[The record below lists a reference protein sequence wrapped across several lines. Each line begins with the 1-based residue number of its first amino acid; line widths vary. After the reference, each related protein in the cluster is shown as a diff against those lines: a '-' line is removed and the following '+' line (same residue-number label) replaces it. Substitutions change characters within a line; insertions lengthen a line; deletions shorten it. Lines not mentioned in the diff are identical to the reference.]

1 MADTKHV
8 GRIAKT
14 KKKCGVVYR
23 VVPGE
28 PDNCVVVMTESLDAA
43 DHDSFINLINSATA
57 QDAYELGEAMSR
69 TQLSDGRNMLAG
81 FHTTG
86 RMQKVATNLV
96 EMTPNNNASINLAE
110 LNNIIAQQKGVT
122 VADLALGGAAPA
134 VQDTGVTNAAD
145 AYTNTS
151 TMSAMDEVVTTDEGI
166 ITDEMLAA
174 KYRSDADRLSKEAA
188 SLRRQA
194 EELVPTKKASKK
206 TTESA

>member
-8 GRIAKT
+8 GRISKT

-122 VADLALGGAAPA
+122 VADLALGGAKPP
-134 VQDTGVTNAAD
+134 VQDTGVANAAD
-145 AYTNTS
+145 AYTTS
-151 TMSAMDEVVTTDEGI
+151 NMSAMDEVVTTDEGI

>member
-8 GRIAKT
+8 GRIVKT

-122 VADLALGGAAPA
+122 VADLALGGAKPA

-145 AYTNTS
+145 AYTTS
-151 TMSAMDEVVTTDEGI
+151 NMSAMDEVVTTDEGI

>member
-14 KKKCGVVYR
+14 RKKCGVVYR

-28 PDNCVVVMTESLDAA
+28 PENCVIVLTESLEAA
-43 DHDSFINLINSATA
+43 DHDSLINLINSATA
-57 QDAYELGEAMSR
+57 QDSYELGEAMARS
-69 TQLSDGRNMLAG
+69 QLSDGSNMLAR

-122 VADLALGGAAPA
+122 VADLALGGAKPA
-134 VQDTGVTNAAD
+134 ANTGVTNAAD
-145 AYTNTS
+145 AYVTP
-151 TMSAMDEVVTTDEGI
+151 TMAAMDEAVTTNDGV
-166 ITDEMLAA
+166 ITDDMLAA

-188 SLRRQA
+188 TLRRQA
-194 EELVPTKKASKK
+194 EELVPTKKATKK
-206 TTESA
+206 TSESA

>member
-14 KKKCGVVYR
+14 RKKCGVVYR

-28 PDNCVVVMTESLDAA
+28 PESCVVVLTESLDAA

-57 QDAYELGEAMSR
+57 QDSYELGEAMARS
-69 TQLSDGRNMLAG
+69 QLSDGRNMLAA

-86 RMQKVATNLV
+86 RMVKVATNLV

-122 VADLALGGAAPA
+122 VADLALGGAKPQAPA
-134 VQDTGVTNAAD
+134 TNPADVYTNA
-145 AYTNTS
+145 S
-151 TMSAMDEVVTTDEGI
+151 TMSAMDEAVTTDEGI

-188 SLRRQA
+188 ALRRQA
-194 EELVPTKKASKK
+194 EELVPTKKATKK
-206 TTESA
+206 TAESA

>member
-1 MADTKHV
+1 MANTKHV

-14 KKKCGVVYR
+14 NKKCGVVYR

-28 PDNCVVVMTESLDAA
+28 PESCVVVLTESLEAA

-86 RMQKVATNLV
+86 RMIKVATDQV
-96 EMTPNNNASINLAE
+96 EMTPNNSASINLSE

-122 VADLALGGAAPA
+122 VADLALGGAKVKPNNT
-134 VQDTGVTNAAD
+134 DVTNAVD
-145 AYTNTS
+145 AYIVP
-151 TMSAMDEVVTTDEGI
+151 TMAAMDESVTTTDGVLDDE
-166 ITDEMLAA
+166 TLA
-174 KYRSDADRLSKEAA
+174 KQLRSQADALFKEAQR
-188 SLRRQA
+188 LRSEA
-194 EELVPTKKASKK
+194 EELAPTKKATKK
-206 TTESA
+206 IAESA

>member
-8 GRIAKT
+8 GRIAKSR
-14 KKKCGVVYR
+14 KKCGIVYR

-28 PDNCVVVMTESLDAA
+28 PESCVIVMTESLDAA
-43 DHDSFINLINSATA
+43 DHDSLINLINSATA
-57 QDAYELGEAMSR
+57 QDSYELGEAMSR
-69 TQLSDGRNMLAG
+69 SQLSDGSNMLAR

-122 VADLALGGAAPA
+122 VADLALGGSKPA
-134 VQDTGVTNAAD
+134 VVNTGVTNAAD
-145 AYTNTS
+145 AYVTPSMAAMNEAVATN
-151 TMSAMDEVVTTDEGI
+151 DGV
-166 ITDEMLAA
+166 ITDDMLAA

-188 SLRRQA
+188 TLRRQA
-194 EELVPTKKASKK
+194 EELAPTKKATKK
-206 TTESA
+206 TSESA

>member
-8 GRIAKT
+8 GRIIKT

-28 PDNCVVVMTESLDAA
+28 PESCVVVLTESLDAA
-43 DHDSFINLINSATA
+43 DHDALINLINSATA
-57 QDAYELGEAMSR
+57 QDSYELGEAMARAS
-69 TQLSDGRNMLAG
+69 LSDGRNMLAA

-86 RMQKVATNLV
+86 RMQKIATNLV

-110 LNNIIAQQKGVT
+110 LNNVIAQQKGVT
-122 VADLALGGAAPA
+122 VADLALGGAKPQAPA
-134 VQDTGVTNAAD
+134 TNPAD
-145 AYTNTS
+145 AYTNAPA
-151 TMSAMDEVVTTDEGI
+151 MAAMDEVVTTDEGV

-188 SLRRQA
+188 ALRRQA
-194 EELVPTKKASKK
+194 EELVPTKKATKK

>member
-1 MADTKHV
+1 MANTKHV

-28 PDNCVVVMTESLDAA
+28 PESCVVVLTESLEAA

-86 RMQKVATNLV
+86 RMIKVATDQV
-96 EMTPNNNASINLAE
+96 EMTPNNSASINLSE

-122 VADLALGGAAPA
+122 VADLALGGAKVKPNNT
-134 VQDTGVTNAAD
+134 DVTNAVD
-145 AYTNTS
+145 AYIVP
-151 TMSAMDEVVTTDEGI
+151 TMAAMDESVTTTDGVLDDE
-166 ITDEMLAA
+166 TLA
-174 KYRSDADRLSKEAA
+174 KQLRSQADALFKEAQR
-188 SLRRQA
+188 LRSEA
-194 EELVPTKKASKK
+194 EELAPTKKATKK
-206 TTESA
+206 IAESA

>member
-1 MADTKHV
+1 MANTKHV

-28 PDNCVVVMTESLDAA
+28 PESCVVVLTESLEAA

-86 RMQKVATNLV
+86 RMIKVATNQV
-96 EMTPNNNASINLAE
+96 EMTPNNSASVNLSE

-122 VADLALGGAAPA
+122 VADLALGGAKVKPNNT
-134 VQDTGVTNAAD
+134 DVTNAVD
-145 AYTNTS
+145 AYIVP
-151 TMSAMDEVVTTDEGI
+151 TMAAMDESVTTTDGVLDDE
-166 ITDEMLAA
+166 TLA
-174 KYRSDADRLSKEAA
+174 KQLRSQADALFKEAQR
-188 SLRRQA
+188 LRSEA
-194 EELVPTKKASKK
+194 EELAPTKKATKK
-206 TTESA
+206 IAESA